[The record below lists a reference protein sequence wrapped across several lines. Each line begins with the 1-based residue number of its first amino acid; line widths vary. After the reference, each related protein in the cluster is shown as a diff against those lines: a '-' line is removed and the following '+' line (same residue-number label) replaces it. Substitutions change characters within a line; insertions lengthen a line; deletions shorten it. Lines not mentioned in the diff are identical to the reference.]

1 MVIFI
6 DMATFKIKKEDKIAF
21 INKLDKL
28 GVKVSTAN
36 MKDGE
41 STNSKGETI
50 KWSTFEVPNPEHVK
64 KVKAMLKQSPA
75 ITKLKEVVRKELKK
89 YLEK

>member
-1 MVIFI
+1 MAIFI
-6 DMATFKIKKEDKIAF
+6 GMATFKIKREDKIAF

-50 KWSTFEVPNPEHVK
+50 KWSTFEVPNPEHAK
-64 KVKAMLKQSPA
+64 KVKDMLHQSPA
-75 ITKLKEVVRKELKK
+75 INVIKEMIRKELKK
-89 YLEK
+89 YLEG